1 MSLMSKQEIIK
12 SKNGYDIHFVITEPM
27 DTEIHPCMILL
38 HGTCSD
44 KNEVGNAYV
53 YLANQLA
60 NNGYK
65 VIRFDFIG
73 SGDSDVDYVHYSMEY
88 AVNDTHDVIDY
99 ALNVGCKEI
108 GLIGWSQGGT
118 LTLLASNSHVSKV
131 ITLAGALDYTNLAT
145 QSMLLEAKEN
155 GYAIYDPG
163 FKAPVKFSLKWINE
177 ALNTDF
183 LDIYS
188 KKNLPTLAIHGLED
202 DVVDPKCAKAIVDA
216 SNHVDSKVVYLKD
229 CDHTF
234 NTLTH
239 EYQYFKLVSDEI
251 IDWLKNTRS

>member
-1 MSLMSKQEIIK
+1 MNLISKQETIQ
-12 SKNGYDIHFVITEPM
+12 SKNGYDIHCVITEPM
-27 DTEIHPCMILL
+27 DKENHPCMILL

-60 NNGYK
+60 NNGYR

-73 SGDSDVDYVHYSMEY
+73 NGDSTVDYVHYSMEY
-88 AVNDTHDVIDY
+88 AVSDTHDVIDY
-99 ALNVGCKEI
+99 ALTLGSTEI
-108 GLIGWSQGGT
+108 GLVGWSQGGT
-118 LTLLASNSHVSKV
+118 LALLASNTHVSKV
-131 ITLAGALDYTNLAT
+131 ITLAGALDYSRLVTPE
-145 QSMLLEAKEN
+145 LLKEAQEK
-155 GYAIYDPG
+155 GHAVYDPG
-163 FKAPVKFSLKWINE
+163 FRAPVKFSLKWMNE

-183 LDIYS
+183 LNVYS
-188 KKNLPTLAIHGLED
+188 KKNLPTLAIHGLVD
-202 DVVDPKCAKAIVDA
+202 DVVDPQCSKEIVDC
-216 SNHVDSKVVYLKD
+216 SNHEDSKVVYLKD

-251 IDWLKNTRS
+251 INWLKNTR